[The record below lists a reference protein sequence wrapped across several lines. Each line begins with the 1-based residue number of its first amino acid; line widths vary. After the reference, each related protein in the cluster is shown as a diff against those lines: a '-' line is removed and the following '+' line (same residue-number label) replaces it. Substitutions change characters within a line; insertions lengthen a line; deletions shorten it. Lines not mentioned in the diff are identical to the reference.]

1 MTPTNN
7 ADVVYRFARRE
18 AGRNS
23 TGSLFSPDGTWLFS
37 YGDHFPLA
45 RFEGGRLIVN
55 DARASVTTSCQQTM
69 LRAEL
74 VRSGWRPTDERETL
88 PGYDR
93 LSGLGAAGYVDFP
106 ATVWERVPRRQS

>member
-1 MTPTNN
+1 M
-7 ADVVYRFARRE
+7 
-18 AGRNS
+18 
-23 TGSLFSPDGTWLFS
+23 FSPDGTWLFS
-37 YGDHFPLA
+37 YGSHFPLA
-45 RFEGGRLIVN
+45 RFEGARLIVN
-55 DARASVTTSCQQTM
+55 DAKASVTTSCQQTM